1 MRVAI
6 PSVLTVLTVLIML
19 STRCLSSALR
29 VPPLS
34 RLLSPKILLPST
46 QVFSRSRKVSS
57 SITRESLD
65 PSAVR
70 VRFAPSPTGSLHIGG
85 ARTALFNWLFAR
97 KHQGKFILRV
107 EDTDEA
113 RSSRASEESILRDLR
128 WLGLDVDEGPGDLGG
143 KYGPYRQSERK
154 DIYQAFAKQLIE
166 SGHAYPCFCTSEEL
180 QKKKDENEAMG
191 KPNTY
196 NGEWRDRDPVEVKR
210 KLDAGVPYS
219 VRFKVPDKKFFIDD
233 LVRGR
238 VTWNPQKALGDFII
252 MRSNGMP
259 VYNFCVAVDDY
270 LMNITHVIRAEEHL
284 SNTIKQILVFDAM
297 NAKPPIYAHCSL
309 ILGEDKKKLSKR
321 RGAASVGD
329 FKAKGYFPSA
339 MRNYL
344 AMIGWNPGS
353 QQEIFTD
360 EELIKAFDPRRI
372 VKSPAVF
379 DSSRLKWM
387 NSHHISRLSLPDF
400 QSRCEAI
407 LRNSSYFPLSPLD
420 SADTVSSE
428 TRDLEKEFIGV
439 AANISTK
446 SMKFLD
452 DVVPLTKDV
461 LKYPFD
467 EYCSDKRMKKVL
479 DSGFITLATL
489 FTSDFREGLF
499 PYSEADEIFDPATF
513 NDYLYN
519 VGQTLGIPE
528 KQVFYPTRFALTGTF
543 SGPDISF
550 QLRLLVITKKLLSK
564 YPDDMFS
571 DIRKDFVSF
580 EERMKKLEKYLSSS

>member
-196 NGEWRDRDPVEVKR
+196 NGEWRDRDPVEV
-210 KLDAGVPYS
+210 
-219 VRFKVPDKKFFIDD
+219 
-233 LVRGR
+233 
-238 VTWNPQKALGDFII
+238 
-252 MRSNGMP
+252 
-259 VYNFCVAVDDY
+259 
-270 LMNITHVIRAEEHL
+270 
-284 SNTIKQILVFDAM
+284 
-297 NAKPPIYAHCSL
+297 
-309 ILGEDKKKLSKR
+309 
-321 RGAASVGD
+321 
-329 FKAKGYFPSA
+329 
-339 MRNYL
+339 
-344 AMIGWNPGS
+344 
-353 QQEIFTD
+353 
-360 EELIKAFDPRRI
+360 
-372 VKSPAVF
+372 
-379 DSSRLKWM
+379 
-387 NSHHISRLSLPDF
+387 
-400 QSRCEAI
+400 
-407 LRNSSYFPLSPLD
+407 
-420 SADTVSSE
+420 
-428 TRDLEKEFIGV
+428 
-439 AANISTK
+439 
-446 SMKFLD
+446 
-452 DVVPLTKDV
+452 
-461 LKYPFD
+461 
-467 EYCSDKRMKKVL
+467 
-479 DSGFITLATL
+479 
-489 FTSDFREGLF
+489 
-499 PYSEADEIFDPATF
+499 
-513 NDYLYN
+513 
-519 VGQTLGIPE
+519 
-528 KQVFYPTRFALTGTF
+528 
-543 SGPDISF
+543 
-550 QLRLLVITKKLLSK
+550 LL
-564 YPDDMFS
+564 
-571 DIRKDFVSF
+571 
-580 EERMKKLEKYLSSS
+580 